1 MSALWNFMVNKMNQK
16 KCATALWNF
25 MVRQFNQKKMRALTV
40 EEMFVRVTPEKRT
53 FIPQRRFSF
62 LLLIICDNWI
72 FIVFFNI
79 KPIKQNNIK
88 YVIV

>member
-1 MSALWNFMVNKMNQK
+1 MCDSTVEEIWLINLTK
-16 KCATALWNF
+16 
-25 MVRQFNQKKMRALTV
+25 KKMRALTV

-79 KPIKQNNIK
+79 IQLKQ
-88 YVIV
+88 

>member
-1 MSALWNFMVNKMNQK
+1 MCDSTVEEIWLDNL
-16 KCATALWNF
+16 T
-25 MVRQFNQKKMRALTV
+25 KKMRALTV

-72 FIVFFNI
+72 FIVFFNLLS
-79 KPIKQNNIK
+79 QD
-88 YVIV
+88 